1 MEMDE
6 YKSGLIKTIIPL
18 LLGVVAGVISFFI
31 TGDIRK
37 RDPLGIIVLVFLI
50 YVNKFILP
58 KVGVKLEGKDWVG
71 IGFMAFAGWYITWT
85 FLLNA

>member
-1 MEMDE
+1 MERE
-6 YKSGLIKTIIPL
+6 GLIKTIVPL
-18 LLGVVAGVISFFI
+18 LLGVVAGAISFLI

-50 YVNKFILP
+50 YIHKFILP
-58 KVGVKLEGKDWVG
+58 KVGVKIEGKDWVG